1 MAAGKVH
8 ELAAKAREWRRRG
21 RGVQCRCGRRLK
33 LRLGIGAIAGCDGQK
48 MISITEG
55 QPIPGFSDAVRE
67 AFSRKGLLAK
77 SKDFAY
83 RPQQQEL
90 AVAVAEA
97 LIGAAP
103 LVAEAG
109 TGVGKSLAYL
119 LPAARFAIETGRKGV
134 ISTHTIN
141 LQEQLV
147 RKDIPIVRKILGH
160 ELPAVLL
167 KGRQNYLCPL
177 RLRRAREQAADLFTA
192 SESEELE
199 AIRQWA
205 EGTRDGT
212 LSDLSFQPQMK
223 VWLQVC
229 SEAHLCTARHC
240 GPKGDCFFQEARK
253 AAADAKLVVVN
264 HTLFFALLNTEE
276 EPAEDDTKKVG
287 GFLFPN
293 DFAVLDEAHTIE
305 QVAAVQLGL
314 RVSQSGLRFDLQR
327 LYHPRTRK
335 GLLKSFR
342 KASAMLAVED
352 ALMAADRFFHEVGGV
367 AKFGDYSKEC
377 RIREPEAVPNSLANP
392 LRNLWTE
399 IDALAA
405 DVESDTTRAELQ
417 DASRRLR
424 EVHGSLGVFLD
435 QASDDSVYWVER
447 SGRDETQYSLHAAPV
462 NVADRLRPLLFSGS
476 KSLILTSATLG
487 VGDPKLGYFR
497 GRVGAEKAR
506 ALCIGSP
513 FDYQRQMQIRIYKSV
528 PDPGTPRY
536 DELLAE
542 GIRQSVLESDGRAFV
557 LFTSYRTMRDAAQ
570 RLEHFFRTKGW
581 RVFLQ
586 GEGLPRHRMI
596 EEFRKDVHSV
606 LFGTDSFWTG
616 VDVPGEAL
624 SNVIVT
630 RLPFAVPDHPL
641 VASRLEAIQ
650 AAGGNPFMDYSVPEA
665 ILKMRQGVGRLIR
678 TERDKGLVCILDNRI
693 LTKRYGSAFLK
704 ALPDAPVEIIT

>member
-1 MAAGKVH
+1 M
-8 ELAAKAREWRRRG
+8 
-21 RGVQCRCGRRLK
+21 
-33 LRLGIGAIAGCDGQK
+33 
-48 MISITEG
+48 
-55 QPIPGFSDAVRE
+55 PGFCDAVRD
-67 AFSRKGLLAK
+67 AFSRQGILAK
-77 SKDFAY
+77 SRDFEY

-97 LIGAAP
+97 LIHSRP

-119 LPAARFAIETGRKGV
+119 LPAARFALETGRKGV

-147 RKDIPIVRKILGH
+147 RKDIPIVRKLVGD
-160 ELPAVLL
+160 ELPSVLL
-167 KGRQNYLCPL
+167 KGRQNYVCPA
-177 RLRRAREQAADLFTA
+177 RLRRALEQAGDLFTGA
-192 SESEELE
+192 ENDELE
-199 AIRQWA
+199 VLRKWA
-205 EGTRDGT
+205 EATRDGT
-212 LSDLSFQPQMK
+212 LSDLDFQPQMK

-240 GPKGDCFFQEARK
+240 GPRGNCFFQEARK
-253 AAADAKLVVVN
+253 AAADARLVVVN
-264 HTLFFALLNTEE
+264 HTLFFALLNTEPDPDE
-276 EPAEDDTKKVG
+276 EEVKKTK

-293 DFAVLDEAHTIE
+293 DFAVLDEAHTLE

-327 LYHPRTRK
+327 LYHPRTHK
-335 GLLKSFR
+335 GLLKAFR
-342 KASAMLAVED
+342 KASAMQAVEET
-352 ALMAADRFFHEVGGV
+352 LTAAERFFQQVGEV
-367 AKFGDYSKEC
+367 AKFGDFSKEC
-377 RIREPEAVPNSLANP
+377 RVREPAVVSNTLADP
-392 LRNLWTE
+392 LRRLWQE

-405 DVESDTTRAELQ
+405 DVDGEATRAELQ

-424 EVHGSLGVFLD
+424 ETHGAVSVFLE
-435 QASDDSVYWVER
+435 QAAEESVYWVER
-447 SGRDETQYSLHAAPV
+447 GGRDETQYSLHAAPV
-462 NVADRLRPLLFSGS
+462 NVADRLRPLLFSAG
-476 KSLILTSATLG
+476 KGLVLTSATLG
-487 VGDPKLGYFR
+487 VGDPQLGYFR
-497 GRVGAEKAR
+497 GRVGAENAR

-513 FDYQRQMQIRIYKSV
+513 FDYQKQMRVRIYKSV
-528 PDPGTPRY
+528 PNPGTPRY

-542 GIRQSVLESDGRAFV
+542 GIRQAVSESQGRAFV

-570 RLEHFFRTKGW
+570 RLDKFFQTKGW
-581 RVFLQ
+581 RLLMQ
-586 GEGLPRHRMI
+586 GEGMPRHKMI

-624 SNVIVT
+624 SNVVVT

-641 VASRLEAIQ
+641 TASRLEAIE

-678 TERDKGLVCILDNRI
+678 TQRDQGLICILDNRI
-693 LTKRYGSAFLK
+693 LTKRYGKAFLN
-704 ALPDAPVEIIT
+704 ALPDAPVEVIG

>member
-1 MAAGKVH
+1 
-8 ELAAKAREWRRRG
+8 
-21 RGVQCRCGRRLK
+21 
-33 LRLGIGAIAGCDGQK
+33 
-48 MISITEG
+48 MISLTEG
-55 QPIPGFSDAVRE
+55 QPTPGFCDAVRE
-67 AFSRKGLLAK
+67 AFSRKGVMAK
-77 SKDFAY
+77 SRDFEY

-97 LIGAAP
+97 LISAAP

-147 RKDIPIVRKILGH
+147 RKDIPIVRKILND

-177 RLRRAREQAADLFTA
+177 RMRRAMEQAADLFTGT
-192 SESEELE
+192 ENDELA
-199 AIRQWA
+199 AIAKWA

-212 LSDLSFQPQMK
+212 LSDLNFQPQMK

-240 GPKGDCFFQEARK
+240 GPRGNCFFQEARK
-253 AAADAKLVVVN
+253 AAADARLIVVN
-264 HTLFFALLNTEE
+264 HTLFFALLNTEGVPGDDE
-276 EPAEDDTKKVG
+276 EDMKKPG

-293 DFAVLDEAHTIE
+293 DFAILDEAHTIE
-305 QVAAVQLGL
+305 QVAAIQLGL

-327 LYHPRTRK
+327 LYHPKTRK
-335 GLLKSFR
+335 GLLKFFG
-342 KASAMLAVED
+342 KAGPMTAVEA
-352 ALMAADRFFHEVGGV
+352 ALVATDRFFQQVGEVV
-367 AKFGDYSKEC
+367 KFGNFSKEC
-377 RIREPEAVPNSLANP
+377 RIREAEMVANTLAEP
-392 LRNLWTE
+392 LRRLWLE
-399 IDALAA
+399 IDTLAA
-405 DVESDTTRAELQ
+405 DVESDQTRAELQ

-424 EVHGSLGVFLD
+424 ESHGAVGNFLD
-435 QASDDSVYWVER
+435 QAADDSVYWVER
-447 SGRDETQYSLHAAPV
+447 SGRDEQQLSLHAAPV
-462 NVADRLRPLLFSGS
+462 KVADKLRPLLFSGK
-476 KSLILTSATLG
+476 KSMVMTSATLG

-497 GRVGAEKAR
+497 GRVGAENAR

-513 FDYQRQMQIRIYKSV
+513 FDYPRQMKIRIYKSV

-536 DELLAE
+536 DEQLAE
-542 GIRQSVLESDGRAFV
+542 GIRLSLLESDGRAFV
-557 LFTSYRTMRDAAQ
+557 LFTSYRTLRDAAQ
-570 RLEHFFRTKGW
+570 RLEPFFRKQGW

-586 GEGLPRHRMI
+586 GDGLPRHRMI
-596 EEFRKDVHSV
+596 EEFRNDVHSV

-641 VASRLEAIQ
+641 TASRLEAIE

-678 TERDKGLVCILDNRI
+678 TERDTGLVCILDNRI

-704 ALPDAPVEIIT
+704 ALPDAPVEVIS

>member
-1 MAAGKVH
+1 M
-8 ELAAKAREWRRRG
+8 
-21 RGVQCRCGRRLK
+21 
-33 LRLGIGAIAGCDGQK
+33 
-48 MISITEG
+48 
-55 QPIPGFSDAVRE
+55 PGFSDAVRE
-67 AFSRKGLLAK
+67 AFSRKGVLAK
-77 SKDFAY
+77 SRDFEY

-97 LIGAAP
+97 LIGASP

-119 LPAARFAIETGRKGV
+119 LPAARFAIETGRKGI

-147 RKDIPIVRKILGH
+147 RKDIPIVRKILGDD
-160 ELPAVLL
+160 LPAVLL

-177 RLRRAREQAADLFTA
+177 RLRRAREQAADLFTGT
-192 SESEELE
+192 ENDELE

-205 EGTRDGT
+205 ESTRDGT
-212 LSDLSFQPQMK
+212 LSDLDFQPQMK

-253 AAADAKLVVVN
+253 AAAEARLIVVN
-264 HTLFFALLNTEE
+264 HTLFFALLNTEMEPDE
-276 EPAEDDTKKVG
+276 EDAKKTG

-293 DFAVLDEAHTIE
+293 DFAILDEAHTIE

-314 RVSQSGLRFDLQR
+314 RVSQAGLRFDLQR

-342 KASAMLAVED
+342 KASAMNAVEN
-352 ALMAADRFFHEVGGV
+352 ALMAADRFFHDVGGI

-377 RIREPEAVPNSLANP
+377 RVREPELVTNTLATP
-392 LRNLWTE
+392 LRELWTE

-405 DVESDTTRAELQ
+405 DVESETTRAELQ

-424 EVHGSLGVFLD
+424 ETHGAVGVFLD
-435 QASDDSVYWVER
+435 QASEDSVYWVER
-447 SGRDETQYSLHAAPV
+447 SGRDETQYSLHGAPV
-462 NVADRLRPLLFSGS
+462 NVADRLRPLLFSGK
-476 KSLILTSATLG
+476 KSLVLTSATLG

-513 FDYQRQMQIRIYKSV
+513 FDYQRQMRVRIYKSV
-528 PDPGTPRY
+528 PDPGTPKY

-557 LFTSYRTMRDAAQ
+557 LFTSYRTMRDCAQ
-570 RLEHFFRTKGW
+570 RLEHFFRTQGW

-586 GEGLPRHRMI
+586 GDGLPRHRMI

-678 TERDKGLVCILDNRI
+678 TEKDKGLVCILDNRI
-693 LTKRYGSAFLK
+693 LTKRYGQAFLK
-704 ALPDAPVEIIT
+704 ALPDAPVDIIG

>member
-1 MAAGKVH
+1 
-8 ELAAKAREWRRRG
+8 
-21 RGVQCRCGRRLK
+21 
-33 LRLGIGAIAGCDGQK
+33 

-55 QPIPGFSDAVRE
+55 QPIPGFCDAVAE
-67 AFSRKGLLAK
+67 AFSTKGILAK
-77 SKDFAY
+77 SKDFEF

-97 LIGAAP
+97 LVKSEP

-119 LPAARFAIETGRKGV
+119 LPAARFALETGRKAV

-147 RKDIPIVRKILGH
+147 RKDIPIVRKLVDH

-177 RLRRAREQAADLFTA
+177 RLRRALEQSGDLFTG
-192 SESEELE
+192 SENDELE
-199 AIRQWA
+199 TIRKWA
-205 EGTRDGT
+205 ESTRDGT
-212 LSDLSFQPQMK
+212 LSDLDFQPQMK

-229 SEAHLCTARHC
+229 SEAHLCTARNC
-240 GPKGDCFFQEARK
+240 GPRGNCFFQEARK

-264 HTLFFALLNTEE
+264 HTLFFALLNTELVEDGE
-276 EPAEDDTKKVG
+276 ESAKKVG
-287 GFLFPN
+287 GFLFPG

-305 QVAAVQLGL
+305 HVAAVQLGL

-327 LYHPRTRK
+327 LYHPKTRK

-342 KASAMLAVED
+342 KASAMLAVEE
-352 ALMAADRFFHEVGGV
+352 AITAADRFFHEVGDV
-367 AKFGDYSKEC
+367 AKFGNFSKEC
-377 RIREPEAVPNSLANP
+377 RVRQPEIVGNTLATP
-392 LRNLWTE
+392 LRNLWLE

-405 DVESDTTRAELQ
+405 DTEGESTRAELQ
-417 DASRRLR
+417 DASRKLR
-424 EVHGSLGVFLD
+424 EAHGSVAAFLD
-435 QASDDSVYWVER
+435 QAEEDSVYWVER
-447 SGRDETQYSLHAAPV
+447 GGRDETQYSLHAAPV
-462 NVADRLRPLLFSGS
+462 NVADRLRPLLFGPG
-476 KSLILTSATLG
+476 KSLVLTSATLG

-506 ALCIGSP
+506 ALSIGSP
-513 FDYQRQMQIRIYKSV
+513 FDYRKQMRVRIYKSV
-528 PDPGTPRY
+528 PDPGTPKY

-542 GIRQSVLESDGRAFV
+542 GIRQSVEESEGRAFV

-570 RLEHFFRTKGW
+570 RLEPFFKKRGW
-581 RVFLQ
+581 RVLMQ
-586 GEGLPRHRMI
+586 GEGMPRHRMI
-596 EEFRKDVHSV
+596 EEFRKDTHSV

-624 SNVIVT
+624 SNVVVT

-641 VASRLEAIQ
+641 TASRLEAIE

-665 ILKMRQGVGRLIR
+665 ILKLRQGVGRLIR
-678 TERDKGLVCILDNRI
+678 TAKDHGLICILDNRI
-693 LTKRYGSAFLK
+693 LTKRYGKAFLN
-704 ALPDAPVEIIT
+704 ALPDAPVDVIG

>member
-1 MAAGKVH
+1 MI
-8 ELAAKAREWRRRG
+8 AR
-21 RGVQCRCGRRLK
+21 L
-33 LRLGIGAIAGCDGQK
+33 DGHP
-48 MISITEG
+48 M
-55 QPIPGFSDAVRE
+55 PGFADAVRE
-67 AFSRKGLLAK
+67 AFSPHGILAK
-77 SKDFAY
+77 SSDFEY

-97 LIGAAP
+97 LIGGRP

-119 LPAARFAIETGRKGV
+119 LPAARFALDTGRKAV

-147 RKDIPIVRKILGH
+147 RKDIPIVRKLVGH

-177 RLRRAREQAADLFTA
+177 RLRRAIEQAADLFTT

-199 AIRQWA
+199 ALRVWA
-205 EGTRDGT
+205 ESTLDGT
-212 LSDLSFQPQMK
+212 LSDLDFQPSMK
-223 VWLQVC
+223 VWQQVC

-240 GPKGDCFFQEARK
+240 GPRGNCFFQEARK
-253 AAADAKLVVVN
+253 AAADAAMVVVN
-264 HTLFFALLNTEE
+264 HTLFFALLNTDEVQ
-276 EPAEDDTKKVG
+276 PDGAS

-314 RVSQSGLRFDLQR
+314 RLSQAGLRFDLQR

-335 GLLKSFR
+335 GLLKAFR
-342 KASAMLAVED
+342 KASVLKAVE
-352 ALMAADRFFHEVGGV
+352 ATLAEADRFFDKIGG
-367 AKFGDYSKEC
+367 ASKFGEYSKEF
-377 RIREPEAVPNSLANP
+377 RVRKPELVPNSLAGP
-392 LRNLWTE
+392 LRNLWQE

-405 DVESDTTRAELQ
+405 DVESEPTRAELL

-424 EVHGSLGVFLD
+424 EAHGTVSVFLD
-435 QASDDSVYWVER
+435 QTNEDSVYWIER
-447 SGRDETQYSLHAAPV
+447 SGRDETQYNLNAAPV
-462 NVADRLRPLLFSGS
+462 HVADRLRPLLFSEG
-476 KSLILTSATLG
+476 KNIVLTSATLG
-487 VGDPKLGYFR
+487 VGDPELGYFR
-497 GRVGAEKAR
+497 GRVGAESAR
-506 ALCIGSP
+506 ALSIGSP
-513 FDYQRQMQIRIYKSV
+513 FDYQKQMRVKIYKSV

-536 DELLAE
+536 EEELAE
-542 GIRQSVLESDGRAFV
+542 GIRAALEESQGRAFV
-557 LFTSYRTMRDAAQ
+557 LFTSYRTMRGCST
-570 RLEHFFRTKGW
+570 RLEGFFRKKKW
-581 RVFLQ
+581 RLLLQ
-586 GEGLPRHRMI
+586 GEGMARHRMV

-606 LFGTDSFWTG
+606 LFGTDSFWAG

-641 VASRLEAIQ
+641 TASRLEAIE

-665 ILKMRQGVGRLIR
+665 ILKLRQGVGRLIR
-678 TERDKGLVCILDNRI
+678 TSRDSGLVCILDNRI
-693 LTKRYGSAFLK
+693 LTKKYGKMFLS
-704 ALPDAPVEIIT
+704 ALPDAPVEVVTGF

>member
-1 MAAGKVH
+1 
-8 ELAAKAREWRRRG
+8 
-21 RGVQCRCGRRLK
+21 
-33 LRLGIGAIAGCDGQK
+33 
-48 MISITEG
+48 MISMTEG
-55 QPIPGFSDAVRE
+55 QPIPGFSEAVRD

-77 SKDFAY
+77 SRDFEY

-97 LIGAAP
+97 LIGANP

-119 LPAARFAIETGRKGV
+119 LPAARFALETGRKGV

-147 RKDIPIVRKILGH
+147 RKDIPIVRKILGE

-167 KGRQNYLCPL
+167 KGRQNYLCPM
-177 RLRRAREQAADLFTA
+177 RLRRAFEQAGDLFTGT
-192 SESEELE
+192 ENDELE
-199 AIRQWA
+199 AIRKWS
-205 EGTRDGT
+205 EKTRDGT
-212 LSDLSFQPQMK
+212 LSDLDFQPQMK

-240 GPKGDCFFQEARK
+240 GPRGNCFFQEARK
-253 AAADAKLVVVN
+253 AAADAKLIVVN
-264 HTLFFALLNTEE
+264 HTLFFALLNTDD
-276 EPAEDDTKKVG
+276 EPAEDGEEDPKKTG
-287 GFLFPN
+287 GFLFPG
-293 DFAVLDEAHTIE
+293 DFAILDEAHTIE
-305 QVAAVQLGL
+305 QVAAIQLGL

-342 KASAMLAVED
+342 KASAMMAVEE
-352 ALMAADRFFHEVGGV
+352 ALVAADRFFHQVGDV
-367 AKFGDYSKEC
+367 AKFGNFSKEC
-377 RIREPEAVPNSLANP
+377 RIRQTEVVPNTLAAP
-392 LRNLWTE
+392 LRNLWLE
-399 IDALAA
+399 IDNLAA
-405 DVESDTTRAELQ
+405 DVESETTRAELQ

-424 EVHGSLGVFLD
+424 EAHGSIGVFLD
-435 QASDDSVYWVER
+435 QATDDSVYWVER
-447 SGRDETQYSLHAAPV
+447 SGRDEQQFSLHAAPV
-462 NVADRLRPLLFSGS
+462 NVADRLRPLLFNGR
-476 KSLILTSATLG
+476 KSLVLTSATLG

-513 FDYQRQMQIRIYKSV
+513 FDYQRQMKIRIYKSV

-570 RLEHFFRTKGW
+570 RLEHFFRTQGW

-586 GEGLPRHRMI
+586 GDGMPRHRMI
-596 EEFRKDVHSV
+596 EEFRNDVHSV

-641 VASRLEAIQ
+641 TASRLESIE

-693 LTKRYGSAFLK
+693 LTKRYGQAFLK
-704 ALPDAPVEIIT
+704 ALPDAPVEIIG

>member
-1 MAAGKVH
+1 
-8 ELAAKAREWRRRG
+8 
-21 RGVQCRCGRRLK
+21 
-33 LRLGIGAIAGCDGQK
+33 
-48 MISITEG
+48 MISITDG
-55 QPIPGFSDAVRE
+55 QPIPGFSETVRE
-67 AFSRKGLLAK
+67 AFSRKGNLAK
-77 SKDFAY
+77 SRDFEY

-97 LIGAAP
+97 LIGAEP

-119 LPAARFAIETGRKGV
+119 LPAARFALETGRKGI

-147 RKDIPIVRKILGH
+147 RKDIPIVRKILGE

-177 RLRRAREQAADLFTA
+177 RLRRAFEQAGDLFTSTENA
-192 SESEELE
+192 ELE
-199 AIRQWA
+199 AISKWA
-205 EGTRDGT
+205 EQTRDGT
-212 LSDLSFQPQMK
+212 LSDLDFQPQMK

-240 GPKGDCFFQEARK
+240 GPRGNCFFQEARK
-253 AAADAKLVVVN
+253 AAADAKLIVVN
-264 HTLFFALLNTEE
+264 HTLFFALLNTDDLSGDN
-276 EPAEDDTKKVG
+276 EDDEENPTNKVG

-293 DFAVLDEAHTIE
+293 DFAILDEAHTIE
-305 QVAAVQLGL
+305 QVAAIQLGL

-327 LYHPRTRK
+327 LYHPKTRK
-335 GLLKSFR
+335 GLLKGFR
-342 KASAMLAVED
+342 KASAMNAVEA
-352 ALMAADRFFHEVGGV
+352 ALTAAERFFHQVGDV
-367 AKFGDYSKEC
+367 AKFGNFSKEC
-377 RIREPEAVPNSLANP
+377 RIRQTEVVPNTLAAP
-392 LRNLWTE
+392 LRNLWLE
-399 IDALAA
+399 LDELAE
-405 DVESDTTRAELQ
+405 DVDSEATRAELQ

-424 EVHGSLGVFLD
+424 EAHGSVGVFLD
-435 QASDDSVYWVER
+435 QTTDDCVYWVER
-447 SGRDETQYSLHAAPV
+447 SGREEQQFSLHAAPV
-462 NVADRLRPLLFSGS
+462 NVADKLRPLLFAGK
-476 KSLILTSATLG
+476 KSLVLTSATLG

-497 GRVGAEKAR
+497 GRVGAEKAH

-513 FDYQRQMQIRIYKSV
+513 FDYSRQMKIRIYKTV

-570 RLEHFFRTKGW
+570 RLEHFFRTQGW
-581 RVFLQ
+581 RVFMQ
-586 GEGLPRHRMI
+586 GDGMPRHKMI
-596 EEFRKDVHSV
+596 EEFRNDVHSV

-641 VASRLEAIQ
+641 TASRLEAIE

-693 LTKRYGSAFLK
+693 LTKRYGQAFLK
-704 ALPDAPVEIIT
+704 ALPDAPVEIIS

>member
-1 MAAGKVH
+1 
-8 ELAAKAREWRRRG
+8 
-21 RGVQCRCGRRLK
+21 
-33 LRLGIGAIAGCDGQK
+33 

-55 QPIPGFSDAVRE
+55 TPIPGFSDGVRD
-67 AFSRKGLLAK
+67 AFSRKGVLAK
-77 SKDFAY
+77 SRDFEY

-97 LIGAAP
+97 LIHASP

-119 LPAARFAIETGRKGV
+119 LPAARFALETGRKGI

-147 RKDIPIVRKILGH
+147 RKDIPIVRKVLGE

-167 KGRQNYLCPL
+167 KGRHNYLCPL
-177 RLRRAREQAADLFTA
+177 RLRRALEQAADLFT
-192 SESEELE
+192 STENQELE
-199 AIRQWA
+199 AILRWS
-205 EGTRDGT
+205 ESTRDGT
-212 LSDLSFQPQMK
+212 LSDLDFQPQMK

-240 GPKGDCFFQEARK
+240 GPRGNCFFQEARK
-253 AAADAKLVVVN
+253 AAADAKLIVVN
-264 HTLFFALLNTEE
+264 HTLFFALLNTDDLSDGDEE
-276 EPAEDDTKKVG
+276 AAKRPG

-327 LYHPRTRK
+327 LYHPKTRK
-335 GLLKSFR
+335 GLLKAFR
-342 KASAMLAVED
+342 KASAMTAVEE
-352 ALMAADRFFHEVGGV
+352 ALVAADRFFHQVGDV
-367 AKFGDYSKEC
+367 AQFGNYSKEC
-377 RIREPEAVPNSLANP
+377 RVRETEMVSNTLAAP
-392 LRNLWTE
+392 LRNLWLE
-399 IDALAA
+399 IDNLAA
-405 DVESDTTRAELQ
+405 DVESETTRAELQ

-424 EVHGSLGVFLD
+424 EAHGAVGVFLD
-435 QASDDSVYWVER
+435 QSNEDSVYWVER
-447 SGRDETQYSLHAAPV
+447 SGRDEQQFSLHAAPV
-462 NVADRLRPLLFSGS
+462 KVADKLRSLLFSGK
-476 KSLILTSATLG
+476 KSIALTSATLG

-497 GRVGAEKAR
+497 GRVGAESAR

-513 FDYQRQMQIRIYKSV
+513 FDYQRQMRIRIYKSV
-528 PDPGTPRY
+528 PDPGTPKY
-536 DELLAE
+536 DEMLAE
-542 GIRQSVLESDGRAFV
+542 GIRQSLLESDGRAFV
-557 LFTSYRTMRDAAQ
+557 LFTSYRTMRDSAQ
-570 RLEHFFRTKGW
+570 RLEHFFRTQGW
-581 RVFLQ
+581 RILIQ
-586 GEGLPRHRMI
+586 GDGMPRHKMI
-596 EEFRKDVHSV
+596 EEFRNDIHSV

-624 SNVIVT
+624 SNVVVT

-641 VASRLEAIQ
+641 TASRLEAIE
-650 AAGGNPFMDYSVPEA
+650 AAGGNAFMEYSVPEA

-693 LTKRYGSAFLK
+693 LTKRYGQAFLK
-704 ALPDAPVEIIT
+704 ALPDAPVDVIS

>member
-1 MAAGKVH
+1 
-8 ELAAKAREWRRRG
+8 
-21 RGVQCRCGRRLK
+21 
-33 LRLGIGAIAGCDGQK
+33 

-67 AFSRKGLLAK
+67 AFSRKGILAK
-77 SKDFAY
+77 SRDFAY

-97 LIGAAP
+97 LVGANP

-119 LPAARFAIETGRKGV
+119 LPAARFALETGRKGI

-147 RKDIPIVRKILGH
+147 RKDIPIVRKILGD

-177 RLRRAREQAADLFTA
+177 RLRRAFEQAADLFTG
-192 SESEELE
+192 SENDELE
-199 AIRQWA
+199 LIGRWA

-212 LSDLSFQPQMK
+212 LSDLNFQPQMK

-240 GPKGDCFFQEARK
+240 GPRGNCFFQEARK
-253 AAADAKLVVVN
+253 AAADAKLIVVN
-264 HTLFFALLNTEE
+264 HTLFFALLNTDDEATDE
-276 EPAEDDTKKVG
+276 EDDKKVG

-293 DFAVLDEAHTIE
+293 DFAILDEAHTIE
-305 QVAAVQLGL
+305 QVAAIQLGL

-327 LYHPRTRK
+327 LYHPKTRK
-335 GLLKSFR
+335 GLLKAFR
-342 KASAMLAVED
+342 RASALTAVES
-352 ALMAADRFFHEVGGV
+352 ALIAAERFFHQLGEV
-367 AKFGDYSKEC
+367 AKFGNFSKEC
-377 RIREPEAVPNSLANP
+377 RIREPEIVTNSLAGP
-392 LRNLWTE
+392 LRNLWLE
-399 IDALAA
+399 IDSLAA
-405 DVESDTTRAELQ
+405 DVESETTRAELQ

-424 EVHGSLGVFLD
+424 EAHGSIGVFLD
-435 QASDDSVYWVER
+435 QTTDNSVYWVEK
-447 SGRDETQYSLHAAPV
+447 SGRDEQQLSLHAAPV
-462 NVADRLRPLLFSGS
+462 NVADQLRPLLFTGK
-476 KSLILTSATLG
+476 KSLVLTSATLG

-497 GRVGAEKAR
+497 GRVGAENAR

-513 FDYQRQMQIRIYKSV
+513 FDYQRQMKIRIYKSV

-570 RLEHFFRTKGW
+570 RLEHFFRIQGW

-586 GEGLPRHRMI
+586 GDGMPRHRMI
-596 EEFRKDVHSV
+596 EEFRNDVHSV

-641 VASRLEAIQ
+641 TASRLEAIE

-693 LTKRYGSAFLK
+693 LTKRYGQAFLK
-704 ALPDAPVEIIT
+704 ALPDAPVEIIA

>member
-1 MAAGKVH
+1 
-8 ELAAKAREWRRRG
+8 
-21 RGVQCRCGRRLK
+21 
-33 LRLGIGAIAGCDGQK
+33 

-55 QPIPGFSDAVRE
+55 QPIPGFRDAVKD
-67 AFSRKGLLAK
+67 AFSRKGVLAK
-77 SKDFAY
+77 SRDFEY

-97 LIGAAP
+97 LIGATP

-119 LPAARFAIETGRKGV
+119 LPAAKFALETGRKGI

-147 RKDIPIVRKILGH
+147 RKDIPIVRKVLGD

-177 RLRRAREQAADLFTA
+177 RLRRAFEQAADLFTA
-192 SESEELE
+192 TESDELE
-199 AIRQWA
+199 SISQWA
-205 EGTRDGT
+205 ERTRDGT
-212 LSDLSFQPQMK
+212 LSDLDFQPQMK

-240 GPKGDCFFQEARK
+240 GPRGNCFFQEARK
-253 AAADAKLVVVN
+253 AAADAKLIVVN
-264 HTLFFALLNTEE
+264 HTLFFALLNTDELADEE
-276 EPAEDDTKKVG
+276 DEGKKVG

-293 DFAVLDEAHTIE
+293 DFAILDEAHTIE
-305 QVAAVQLGL
+305 QVAAIQLGL

-335 GLLKSFR
+335 GLLKAFR
-342 KASAMLAVED
+342 KASAMTAVEE
-352 ALMAADRFFHEVGGV
+352 ALVAADRFFHQVGDV
-367 AKFGDYSKEC
+367 AKFGNFSKEC
-377 RIREPEAVPNSLANP
+377 RVREPELVSNTLAAP
-392 LRNLWTE
+392 LRNLWLE
-399 IDALAA
+399 IDSLAA
-405 DVESDTTRAELQ
+405 DVESDTTRSELQ

-424 EVHGSLGVFLD
+424 EAHGAVGVFLD
-435 QASDDSVYWVER
+435 QGSDDSVYWVER
-447 SGRDETQYSLHAAPV
+447 SGRDEQQFSLHAAPV
-462 NVADRLRPLLFSGS
+462 NVADKLRPLLFSGK
-476 KSLILTSATLG
+476 KSLVMTSATLG

-513 FDYQRQMQIRIYKSV
+513 FDYQRQMKIRIYKSV

-570 RLEHFFRTKGW
+570 RLEHFFKTQGW

-586 GEGLPRHRMI
+586 GDGMPRHKMI
-596 EEFRKDVHSV
+596 EEFRADVHSV

-624 SNVIVT
+624 SNVVVT

-641 VASRLEAIQ
+641 TASRLEAIE
-650 AAGGNPFMDYSVPEA
+650 AGGGNPFMEYSVPEA

-693 LTKRYGSAFLK
+693 MTKRYGQAFLK
-704 ALPDAPVEIIT
+704 ALPDAPVEVIG

>member
-1 MAAGKVH
+1 M
-8 ELAAKAREWRRRG
+8 
-21 RGVQCRCGRRLK
+21 
-33 LRLGIGAIAGCDGQK
+33 
-48 MISITEG
+48 
-55 QPIPGFSDAVRE
+55 PGFSDAVRE
-67 AFSRKGLLAK
+67 AFSRKGVLAK
-77 SKDFAY
+77 SRDFEY

-97 LIGAAP
+97 LIGASP

-119 LPAARFAIETGRKGV
+119 LPAARFAIETGRKGI

-147 RKDIPIVRKILGH
+147 RKDIPIVRKILGD

-177 RLRRAREQAADLFTA
+177 RLRRAREQAADLFTGT
-192 SESEELE
+192 ENDELE

-205 EGTRDGT
+205 ESTRDGT
-212 LSDLSFQPQMK
+212 LSDLDFQPQMK

-253 AAADAKLVVVN
+253 AAAEARLIVVN
-264 HTLFFALLNTEE
+264 HTLFFALLNTEMEPDE
-276 EPAEDDTKKVG
+276 EDAKKTG

-314 RVSQSGLRFDLQR
+314 RVSQAGLRFDLQR

-342 KASAMLAVED
+342 KASAMNAVET
-352 ALMAADRFFHEVGGV
+352 ALMAADRFFHDVGGI

-377 RIREPEAVPNSLANP
+377 RVREPELVTNTLAAP
-392 LRNLWTE
+392 LRELWTE

-405 DVESDTTRAELQ
+405 DVESETTRAELQ

-424 EVHGSLGVFLD
+424 ETHGSIGVFLD
-435 QASDDSVYWVER
+435 QASEDSVYWVER
-447 SGRDETQYSLHAAPV
+447 SGRDETQYSLHGAPV
-462 NVADRLRPLLFSGS
+462 NVADRLRPLLFSGK
-476 KSLILTSATLG
+476 KSLVLTSATLG

-497 GRVGAEKAR
+497 GRVGAEKTR

-513 FDYQRQMQIRIYKSV
+513 FDYQRQMRVRIYKSV
-528 PDPGTPRY
+528 PDPGTPKY

-557 LFTSYRTMRDAAQ
+557 LFTSYRTMRDCAQ
-570 RLEHFFRTKGW
+570 RLEHFFRTQGW

-586 GEGLPRHRMI
+586 GDGLPRHRMI

-678 TERDKGLVCILDNRI
+678 TEKDKGLVCILDNRI
-693 LTKRYGSAFLK
+693 LTKRYGQAFLK
-704 ALPDAPVEIIT
+704 ALPDAPVDIIG

>member
-1 MAAGKVH
+1 
-8 ELAAKAREWRRRG
+8 
-21 RGVQCRCGRRLK
+21 
-33 LRLGIGAIAGCDGQK
+33 

-55 QPIPGFSDAVRE
+55 QPIPGFRDAVKD
-67 AFSRKGLLAK
+67 AFSRKGVLAK
-77 SKDFAY
+77 SRDFEY

-97 LIGAAP
+97 LTSASP

-119 LPAARFAIETGRKGV
+119 LPAAKFALETGRKGI

-147 RKDIPIVRKILGH
+147 RKDIPIVRKVLGD

-177 RLRRAREQAADLFTA
+177 RLRRAFEQAADLFTGT
-192 SESEELE
+192 ENDELE
-199 AIRQWA
+199 AISQWA
-205 EGTRDGT
+205 ERTRDGT
-212 LSDLSFQPQMK
+212 LSDLDFQPQMK

-240 GPKGDCFFQEARK
+240 GPRGNCFFQEARK
-253 AAADAKLVVVN
+253 AAADAKLIVVN
-264 HTLFFALLNTEE
+264 HTLFFALLNTDEL
-276 EPAEDDTKKVG
+276 ADDEDEGKKVG

-293 DFAVLDEAHTIE
+293 DFAILDEAHTIE
-305 QVAAVQLGL
+305 QVAAIQLGL

-335 GLLKSFR
+335 GLLKAFR
-342 KASAMLAVED
+342 KASAMTAVEE
-352 ALMAADRFFHEVGGV
+352 ALVAAERFFHQVGDV
-367 AKFGDYSKEC
+367 ANFGNFSKEC
-377 RIREPEAVPNSLANP
+377 RVREPELVSNTLAAP
-392 LRNLWTE
+392 LRNLWLE
-399 IDALAA
+399 IDSLAA

-424 EVHGSLGVFLD
+424 EAHGAVGVFLD
-435 QASDDSVYWVER
+435 QGSDDSVYWVER
-447 SGRDETQYSLHAAPV
+447 SGRDEQQFSLHAAPV
-462 NVADRLRPLLFSGS
+462 NVAEKLRPLLFNGK
-476 KSLILTSATLG
+476 KSLVMTSATLG

-513 FDYQRQMQIRIYKSV
+513 FDYQRQMKIRIYKSV

-570 RLEHFFRTKGW
+570 RLEHFFKVQGW

-586 GEGLPRHRMI
+586 GDGMPRHKMI
-596 EEFRKDVHSV
+596 EEFRADVHSV

-641 VASRLEAIQ
+641 TASRLEAIE
-650 AAGGNPFMDYSVPEA
+650 AGGGNPFMDYSVPEA

-693 LTKRYGSAFLK
+693 LTKRYGQAFLK
-704 ALPDAPVEIIT
+704 ALPDAPVEVIG

>member
-1 MAAGKVH
+1 M
-8 ELAAKAREWRRRG
+8 
-21 RGVQCRCGRRLK
+21 
-33 LRLGIGAIAGCDGQK
+33 
-48 MISITEG
+48 TEG
-55 QPIPGFSDAVRE
+55 QPIPGFSDSVRD
-67 AFSRKGLLAK
+67 AFSRKGVLAK
-77 SKDFAY
+77 SRDFEY

-97 LIGAAP
+97 LIGANP

-119 LPAARFAIETGRKGV
+119 LPAARFAIETGRKGI

-147 RKDIPIVRKILGH
+147 RKDIPIVRKVLGD

-167 KGRQNYLCPL
+167 KGRQNYLCPM
-177 RLRRAREQAADLFTA
+177 RLRRAFEQAADLFTGT
-192 SESEELE
+192 ENDELE
-199 AIRQWA
+199 AISQWA
-205 EGTRDGT
+205 EKTRDGT
-212 LSDLSFQPQMK
+212 LSDLDFQPQMK

-240 GPKGDCFFQEARK
+240 GPRGNCFFQEARK
-253 AAADAKLVVVN
+253 AAADARLIVVN
-264 HTLFFALLNTEE
+264 HTLFFALLNTDDESE
-276 EPAEDDTKKVG
+276 ADEDGKKVG

-293 DFAVLDEAHTIE
+293 DFAILDEAHTIE
-305 QVAAVQLGL
+305 QVAAIQLGL

-335 GLLKSFR
+335 GLLKAFR
-342 KASAMLAVED
+342 RASALTAVES
-352 ALMAADRFFHEVGGV
+352 ALIAADRFFHQVGDV
-367 AKFGDYSKEC
+367 AKFGNFSKEC
-377 RIREPEAVPNSLANP
+377 RIRQTEVVPNTLAEP
-392 LRNLWTE
+392 LRNLWLE
-399 IDALAA
+399 IDNLAA

-424 EVHGSLGVFLD
+424 EAHGSVGVFLD
-435 QASDDSVYWVER
+435 QATDDSVYWVEK
-447 SGRDETQYSLHAAPV
+447 SGRDEQQFSLHAAPV
-462 NVADRLRPLLFSGS
+462 NVAERLRPLLFSGR
-476 KSLILTSATLG
+476 KSLVLTSATLG

-497 GRVGAEKAR
+497 GRVGAENAR

-513 FDYQRQMQIRIYKSV
+513 FDYQRQMKIRIYKSV

-536 DELLAE
+536 DEQLAE

-570 RLEHFFRTKGW
+570 RLEHFFRTQGW

-586 GEGLPRHRMI
+586 GDGMPRHRMI
-596 EEFRKDVHSV
+596 EEFRNDVHSV

-641 VASRLEAIQ
+641 TASRLESIE

-693 LTKRYGSAFLK
+693 LTKRYGQAFLK
-704 ALPDAPVEIIT
+704 ALPDAPVEIIG